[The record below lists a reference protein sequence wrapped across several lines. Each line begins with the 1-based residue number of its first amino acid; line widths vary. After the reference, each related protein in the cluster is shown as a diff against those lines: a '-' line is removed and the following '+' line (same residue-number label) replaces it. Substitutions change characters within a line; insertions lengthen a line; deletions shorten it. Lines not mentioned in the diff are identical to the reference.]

1 MTDATSNRVFAVVL
15 AAGSASRFGCTK
27 QLAEFKNVA
36 LVRHAT
42 ETAFAAC
49 ADNTALVVGHDW
61 QAVVAACEPIRGFLL
76 VNDQHRAGIGS
87 SISLAV
93 RTLQH
98 AARACIVL
106 LADQPLITAEH
117 VRSLIETWSGADN
130 EIVATAYAGTL
141 GPPVLFPRACYG
153 DLTALAGD
161 SGGRH
166 LFDDDR
172 FTVKQVVFEA
182 AAVDIDTP
190 EDLDNL

>member
-36 LVRHAT
+36 LVRLAT

-61 QAVVAACEPIRGFLL
+61 QAVVAACEPIHGFLI

-87 SISLAV
+87 SIALAV

-98 AARACIVL
+98 SALACIVM

-117 VRSLIETWSGADN
+117 VRSLVETWSGADN
-130 EIVATAYAGTL
+130 EIIATAYAGTL

-172 FTVKQVVFEA
+172 FTVKHVLFEDA
-182 AAVDIDTP
+182 ALDIDTR
-190 EDLDNL
+190 EDLNRL

>member
-15 AAGSASRFGCTK
+15 AAGSASRFGSTK

-36 LVRHAT
+36 LVRLAT

-76 VNDQHRAGIGS
+76 VNDQHRAGVGS

-106 LADQPLITAEH
+106 LADQPLITVDH

-172 FTVKQVVFEA
+172 FTVRQVAFEA
-182 AAVDIDTP
+182 AAVDIDTR
-190 EDLDNL
+190 EDIKKL

>member
-1 MTDATSNRVFAVVL
+1 MTDATCNRVFAVVL
-15 AAGSASRFGCTK
+15 AAGSASRFGSTK

-36 LVRHAT
+36 LVRLAT

-76 VNDQHRAGIGS
+76 VNDQHRAGVGS

-106 LADQPLITAEH
+106 LADQPLITVDH

-172 FTVKQVVFEA
+172 FTVKHVLFEDA
-182 AAVDIDTP
+182 ALDIDTR
-190 EDLDNL
+190 EDLKKL

>member
-15 AAGSASRFGCTK
+15 AAGSASRFGSTK
-27 QLAEFKNVA
+27 QLARFNDIA
-36 LVRHAT
+36 LVRLAT

-49 ADNTALVVGHDW
+49 ADNTAIVVGHDW

-87 SISLAV
+87 SISQAV

-98 AARACIVL
+98 TARACIIL

-117 VRSLIETWSGADN
+117 VRSLVETWSGADK
-130 EIVATAYAGTL
+130 EIVATAYSGTL
-141 GPPVLFPRACYG
+141 GPPVLFPRGCFA
-153 DLTALAGD
+153 DLEALTGD

-172 FTVKQVVFEA
+172 FTVKQVLFEDA
-182 AAVDIDTP
+182 ALDIDTR
-190 EDLDNL
+190 ENLNRL